1 MIVDYRYNG
10 CVFSVDTGQPNPT
23 KSQDPKKA
31 KHDSGEIDR
40 TSHENH
46 QDHTYAVTGKTAT
59 TTKGKRLKIV
69 EVESENDNERNA
81 NQTSASC
88 LDEINELPTAENI
101 VLDNRTEESEDFGS
115 VEESK
120 SVENPD
126 LPGLVVKAQKEGTQL
141 FKLGQF
147 AEAAERFTQA
157 IDILQKGNLCRHYWL
172 GFVETK
178 IFILRCG

>member
-1 MIVDYRYNG
+1 M
-10 CVFSVDTGQPNPT
+10 
-23 KSQDPKKA
+23 
-31 KHDSGEIDR
+31 
-40 TSHENH
+40 
-46 QDHTYAVTGKTAT
+46 
-59 TTKGKRLKIV
+59 

-81 NQTSASC
+81 NETSASC
-88 LDEINELPTAENI
+88 LDEINELPTAEHI

-172 GFVETK
+172 EFVETK

>member
-1 MIVDYRYNG
+1 MIVDYRCNG

-23 KSQDPKKA
+23 KSQEPTKA
-31 KHDSGEIDR
+31 KHDAAEIDR
-40 TSHENH
+40 TSYENH
-46 QDHTYAVTGKTAT
+46 QDHTYVVTGKTAT

-69 EVESENDNERNA
+69 EVESENDNERNV
-81 NQTSASC
+81 NQTSACC
-88 LDEINELPTAENI
+88 LDERSEPPAPEHI
-101 VLDNRTEESEDFGS
+101 VLDNRTEENEDFGS
-115 VEESK
+115 VEESR

-157 IDILQKGNLCRHYWL
+157 IDILQKGNLCRRY
-172 GFVETK
+172 
-178 IFILRCG
+178 